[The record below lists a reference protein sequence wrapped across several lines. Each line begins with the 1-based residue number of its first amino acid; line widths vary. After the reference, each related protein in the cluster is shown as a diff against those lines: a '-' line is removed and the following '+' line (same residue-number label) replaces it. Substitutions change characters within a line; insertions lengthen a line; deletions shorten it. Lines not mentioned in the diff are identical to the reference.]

1 MAFVYNGTTVTS
13 VVFNGT
19 TIDTVYFNGT
29 EVFSSFNPIL
39 FDTDGSGS
47 TENTSFVTG
56 FNTGGSN
63 AVTENFYDSSL
74 SSYSTRLNVPGI
86 TGVSEIGWVTDVT
99 VDLTGYSSLEVTW
112 RQAGTANNNNSSR
125 LVVSTNKTA
134 DSNTFD
140 ARATA
145 INTFSLTTT
154 SLDVSGL
161 SGSYYIRVHARDNSS
176 FSSITS
182 TLYVYKIELIP

>member
-1 MAFVYNGTTVTS
+1 MPFIYNGTTVTS

-19 TIDTVYFNGT
+19 TIDTAFFNGT

-39 FDTDGSGS
+39 FETDGSGS

-63 AVTENFYDSSL
+63 AVTENLLDGFT
-74 SSYSTRLNVPGI
+74 YSTRLNVPGI
-86 TGVSEIGWVTDVT
+86 SGVSEIGWVTDVT

-112 RQAGTANNNNSSR
+112 RQGGTGNNNNSSR

-140 ARATA
+140 ARVTA
-145 INTFSLTTT
+145 ANTFSTTTT

-176 FSSITS
+176 FASVTS